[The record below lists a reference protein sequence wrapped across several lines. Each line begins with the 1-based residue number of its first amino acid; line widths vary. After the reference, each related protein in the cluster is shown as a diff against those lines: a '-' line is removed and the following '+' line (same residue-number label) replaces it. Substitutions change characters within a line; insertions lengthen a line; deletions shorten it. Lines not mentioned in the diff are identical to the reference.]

1 MIAQLAANSRHGQTM
16 SPVLLN
22 AKQTALLHGYPYKS
36 QFRRTNARLKLELLG
51 TLGRLYY

>member
-1 MIAQLAANSRHGQTM
+1 
-16 SPVLLN
+16 LLN